1 MGNGGNRQMRK
12 NYYSEEIIL

>member
-12 NYYSEEIIL
+12 NFYSEEIIL